1 MSAVVTPSIERI
13 VELALEEDLGR
24 GDVTTCL
31 TVPRGAEGS
40 GKVIARESMVLSG
53 LEVFEAVYRRVD
65 PAVEIRPLASDG
77 DRLEDGAEIL
87 GATGSLASLLM
98 GERVALNF
106 MQRLSGVATMT
117 AGFVGALPEGAAAR
131 IADTRK
137 TAPGMRALQRMAVVH
152 GGGFNHRAD
161 LAGGV
166 LIKENHVASAG
177 SVAAAVRACRAGAPH
192 SLKVEVEVRSE
203 QELEEAIHAG
213 ADAVLL
219 DNMDP
224 KRVARCVE
232 IAAGR
237 VITEASGGVSLE
249 TVAGMARAGVDVIS
263 VGALTHS
270 APSADISFLL
280 DSVAR

>member
-1 MSAVVTPSIERI
+1 MSAAAIPSVTRI
-13 VELALEEDLGR
+13 IELALEEDLGR
-24 GDVTTCL
+24 GDVTTSL

-40 GKVIARESMVLSG
+40 GKVFAKEEIVLSG
-53 LEVFEAVYRRVD
+53 MEVFAQVYRMVD
-65 PAVEIRPLASDG
+65 PSVEIIPGASDG
-77 DRLEDGAEIL
+77 DRLAEGARIL
-87 GATGSLASLLM
+87 EARGSLASLLM

-106 MQRLSGVATMT
+106 MQRLSGVATLT
-117 AGFVGALPEGAAAR
+117 SGFVGALPAGSRTR

-249 TVAGMARAGVDVIS
+249 TVAAIARAGVDVIS

-280 DSVAR
+280 DPVAR